1 MASIG
6 PRHTLLKALA
16 QGRVNHTFE
25 KMFRRFLAPAFLIVD
40 DFELRRLTAQQSR
53 DLYDL
58 IIERHRRSSFVFTIL
73 WNQKS
78 RVSTRAFP
86 HSLWIVR
93 L

>member
-1 MASIG
+1 LASIG
-6 PRHTLLKALA
+6 PRDTLLKALA
-16 QGRVNHTFE
+16 QARVNHTFE
-25 KMFRRFLAPAFLIVD
+25 KMFRRFLAPDFLIVD
-40 DFELRRLTAQQSR
+40 DFGLRRLTAQQSQ

-78 RVSTRAFP
+78 RVSTRGFP

-93 L
+93 R